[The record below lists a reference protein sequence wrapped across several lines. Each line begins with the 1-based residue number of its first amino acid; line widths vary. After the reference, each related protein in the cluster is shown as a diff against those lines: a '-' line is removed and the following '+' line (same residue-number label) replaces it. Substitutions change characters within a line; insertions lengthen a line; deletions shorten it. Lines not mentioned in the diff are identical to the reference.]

1 MEVLGSRA
9 KVGVLYCDLAVTR
22 GQPWKTA
29 SDSMLF
35 KADSLRLPKVLR
47 ASSPGILGQ
56 SDGRRGKTQAPY
68 FIPGICFLAEDLGQ
82 KDGSRQSLFCAS
94 LALWVQGLKPSVAGK
109 EQFSKVASGY
119 GTCL

>member
-1 MEVLGSRA
+1 MEGLGSRA

-47 ASSPGILGQ
+47 AAQGFLVRVTGEG
-56 SDGRRGKTQAPY
+56 GRHRLHTLSQA
-68 FIPGICFLAEDLGQ
+68 
-82 KDGSRQSLFCAS
+82 SAS
-94 LALWVQGLKPSVAGK
+94 
-109 EQFSKVASGY
+109 
-119 GTCL
+119 